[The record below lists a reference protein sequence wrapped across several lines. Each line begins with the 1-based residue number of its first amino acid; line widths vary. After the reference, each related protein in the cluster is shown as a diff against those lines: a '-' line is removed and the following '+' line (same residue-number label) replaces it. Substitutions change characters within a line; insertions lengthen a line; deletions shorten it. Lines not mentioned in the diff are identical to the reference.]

1 MAQRNKKDFT
11 RQGHLK
17 RKNTRILHHAHSL
30 SNNRNNAI
38 GPWYVNSNNGPSN
51 SNGNNWGA
59 RPFRVADFA

>member
-1 MAQRNKKDFT
+1 MATANDFT
-11 RQGHLK
+11 RK
-17 RKNTRILHHAHSL
+17 DTTRKNSRILHHAHSL

-59 RPFRVADFA
+59 RPFRMADFA